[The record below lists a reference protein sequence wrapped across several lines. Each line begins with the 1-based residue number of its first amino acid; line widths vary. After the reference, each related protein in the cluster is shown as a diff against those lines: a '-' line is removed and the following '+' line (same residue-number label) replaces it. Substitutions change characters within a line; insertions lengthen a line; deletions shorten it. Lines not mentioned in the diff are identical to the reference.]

1 MTTEQ
6 NINTTLERLKLKRK
20 LLVDIELDSQAFQQ
34 IAPHVVVSKPATIT
48 PEFTKLQS
56 DLIEICDRLV
66 MEIND
71 IKNHINE

>member
-34 IAPHVVVSKPATIT
+34 IAPHVVVNKPATIT